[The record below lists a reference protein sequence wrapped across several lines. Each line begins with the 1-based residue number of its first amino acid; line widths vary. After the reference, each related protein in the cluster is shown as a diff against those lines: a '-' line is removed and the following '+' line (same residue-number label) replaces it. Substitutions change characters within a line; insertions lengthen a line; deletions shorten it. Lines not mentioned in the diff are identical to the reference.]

1 MRLIRIQS
9 LVAWLLLVVLTS
21 APTLT
26 WSQQTISYPIHPVTL
41 VVPFTTGGPTD
52 SLARII
58 ANNMRSSLSQ
68 PILVENKPG
77 AGGNVGTRVVVKS
90 APDGYTILFG
100 SSGPL
105 LINSSLY
112 RNAGFDPIKD
122 FSPLAYIGE
131 IPNVLVVNSSLP
143 VHTLKDLVEYAKTH
157 AGLSYGSSGSG
168 STNHLAGAMFSR
180 SLNKDIIHVPYKG
193 TAPALNDLLGGQIT
207 MMYIDV
213 LTAAP
218 HVKSGRLRALG
229 AASVQRSKVLPDVP
243 TFREQ
248 GVPSLDLGVAFG
260 IVGPAG
266 LPNEIVERLAAAIQS
281 AIRSPETQEAFAR
294 QGVETSPINSPQQF
308 GDYIR
313 ISVDNWREVVKL
325 TGASLE

>member
-1 MRLIRIQS
+1 
-9 LVAWLLLVVLTS
+9 
-21 APTLT
+21 
-26 WSQQTISYPIHPVTL
+26 
-41 VVPFTTGGPTD
+41 
-52 SLARII
+52 
-58 ANNMRSSLSQ
+58 MRSSLSQ

>member
-157 AGLSYGSSGSG
+157 AGLSS
-168 STNHLAGAMFSR
+168 
-180 SLNKDIIHVPYKG
+180 
-193 TAPALNDLLGGQIT
+193 
-207 MMYIDV
+207 
-213 LTAAP
+213 
-218 HVKSGRLRALG
+218 
-229 AASVQRSKVLPDVP
+229 
-243 TFREQ
+243 
-248 GVPSLDLGVAFG
+248 
-260 IVGPAG
+260 
-266 LPNEIVERLAAAIQS
+266 
-281 AIRSPETQEAFAR
+281 
-294 QGVETSPINSPQQF
+294 
-308 GDYIR
+308 
-313 ISVDNWREVVKL
+313 
-325 TGASLE
+325 